1 MGCERGDAL
10 AYTSRRI
17 QSSRTPLPIKIFGLR
32 FRHTDKNEGRIKKES
47 FRRGREA
54 FFDYSVASIFGA
66 EAAEVSGLLFAKNQ
80 EHGRLVWSHAP
91 VRGGLPRRA
100 NLTRDYFFL
109 VVFFLAFLAAFF
121 FITASPPFI

>member
-1 MGCERGDAL
+1 VKER
-10 AYTSRRI
+10 
-17 QSSRTPLPIKIFGLR
+17 
-32 FRHTDKNEGRIKKES
+32 RIKKES

-66 EAAEVSGLLFAKNQ
+66 EAAEVSGPLFEKNQ
-80 EHGRLVWSHAP
+80 DHGRLVWSHAP
-91 VRGGLPRRA
+91 GRGGLPRRA

-121 FITASPPFI
+121 FINVITSSHQAQPEAESAKQMYAPKNFASTFFSILIE